1 MLPVLPTQLQ
11 TAEERSAYIDTY
23 FKEHPSERFTS
34 KELNYISDY
43 ILMINQKDQTK
54 KEKHTAAP
62 ILTNNRESTVNKREQ
77 SLEEIVAGLEN
88 GEDGLYALINIDK
101 NQKLDH
107 RDRITEKEIEE
118 IPGLKEQY
126 DLLEIFSRQLQTATG
141 NKRYQL
147 KKAIIET
154 WQQMY
159 IIRRSY
165 KNPIAKGK
173 PSNTLKAFAH
183 MDLDEIITLAADGT
197 PVSSAPLNL
206 LNPTHISFLLSNY
219 VQLKEEVWDDLQNDM
234 HFLLLDLEQ
243 LIEDTFA
250 AAYPKFYD
258 IIIWKID
265 GCSAREIQDKVYT
278 KYKENHSETYYSN
291 LWRQRI
297 PKMIAKEAQ
306 KQYLIWYYT
315 NIEKG
320 QWKTCTKCGETKPAH
335 PLFFSRNSNKA
346 GWYSQCKD
354 CRNKKE

>member
-54 KEKHTAAP
+54 KEKHTTAP

-183 MDLDEIITLAADGT
+183 MDLDETITLDEDGI

-206 LNPTHISFLLSNY
+206 LNSTHISFLLSNY

-243 LIEDTFA
+243 LVEDAFA
-250 AAYPKFYD
+250 DACPKFYD

-291 LWRQRI
+291 LWRQRL

-320 QWKTCTKCGETKPAH
+320 PWKTCTKCGETKPAH